1 MTSHARHVRPRPAP
15 SRGQNQSQPR
25 RRPSLTRRVESG
37 IARVFLDAAAARSGT
52 LVIGLVLAAVMG
64 PQEFGSFG
72 VVVLALL
79 AAQSINQLG
88 VGHALACWRPA
99 TTEIAPEAAT
109 VSLASSVAVYAAS
122 YLAAPRLAAS
132 MGTPAASVVIRLVTA
147 TVLINGVC
155 TVSRAMLQRRAPWL
169 HAMVQQMDNWIGV
182 AVTIG
187 LALAGHGLMSFAI
200 GRIAGSVASGALCI
214 ALSPAGV
221 RLGVRPGAARGLLRV
236 ALPFAGSGLLAF
248 AISNVDQIIVGR
260 MLHARD
266 LGYYLLALC
275 LATWPVTVLSKPV
288 RDAAPTA
295 FTRFRGGPQL
305 AGSAFVSSANL
316 LAAVTLPV
324 CAVLCTSAAP
334 LVRLFYGPAWAPA
347 AHVLP
352 WLAVLATLRIFYALA
367 NDYFSAITSSRRSLA
382 FHLVWFCALAPALAA
397 GALGYGI
404 VGVAV
409 VQVAI
414 SVLILVPWYLFRL
427 THIAARPRVTG
438 GGLAVSLLAAAGVWL
453 AVLGADRLDESN
465 GADVAIAICLALVA
479 MRLLV
484 WRLRPV
490 YVAVRQAG
498 AGAAVRNGGAT
509 DVLGPAYAV
518 FVEPVVYGVA
528 APAQLRLVRPAPQ
541 STAGDLESKV
551 RVGTRWSMLN
561 SVVLRLASFL
571 VGAVLARTVFGPAAW
586 GLYAI
591 SQVVLAVLL
600 SVNELGISA
609 AIVRWEGD
617 IRSYARTV
625 TTLSLIASTLM
636 YAALYATAPTL
647 ARTLGS
653 PSATHMLRVLC
664 FCVII
669 DALCAAPLA
678 LLNREFA
685 QGRRMLVDTLNFAV
699 GTVVTI
705 WLAYTGYGVMSFAWG
720 ALAGCVVAF
729 IVCALAA
736 PYAVVPGWNTAR
748 ARQLL
753 RYGLPLAGA
762 NLFGL
767 GVLNVD
773 SAIVGATLG
782 AFMLG
787 LYQLAFNISSWPVTT
802 LSLTVQRVS
811 FAGFSRMADAGEAFA
826 QAFNRALSLLM
837 ALTVPACVLLTTL
850 AGPLIHAVYGAR
862 WLPAADALSLLSVLG
877 LMRAAFV
884 LINNCIAAADKR
896 SALMGIQGLWL
907 AVLIPVLLVGAR
919 LDGITG
925 VSAGHVLVAAAL
937 VGPASLWILSRA
949 GIPVLSVARACVRP
963 ALGGALMAIASLFV
977 IHLLGG
983 SLTGLVLAVAAGV
996 AIYLPVIY
1004 PMRALLQQSPGVPE
1018 DLGAP
1023 PDSGVT
1029 IQRSAR

>member
-1 MTSHARHVRPRPAP
+1 MTSPARSPRHA
-15 SRGQNQSQPR
+15 SGRGRSQSQVAH
-25 RRPSLTRRVESG
+25 RPSLTRRVESG
-37 IARVFLDAAAARSGT
+37 FARIFLDAAAARSGT

-79 AAQSINQLG
+79 AAQSISQLG
-88 VGHALACWRPA
+88 VGHALNGWRPA
-99 TTEIAPEAAT
+99 TAEVVPEAAT
-109 VSLASSVAVYAAS
+109 VSLASSAVVYVAF

-132 MGTPAASVVIRLVTA
+132 MGTPAASHVIRLVTV
-147 TVLINGVC
+147 TVLINGLC
-155 TVSRAMLQRRAPWL
+155 TVPRAMLQRRAPWL
-169 HAMVQQMDNWIGV
+169 HAMAQQMDNWIGV

-187 LALAGHGLMSFAI
+187 LALAGHGLMGFAV
-200 GRIAGSVASGALCI
+200 GRIAGSVASAALCI
-214 ALSPAGV
+214 ALSPAGM
-221 RLGVRPGAARGLLRV
+221 RLGVRPAAARGLLRV
-236 ALPFAGSGLLAF
+236 ALPFAASGLLAF

-295 FTRFRGGPQL
+295 FTRFRSGPQL

-324 CAVLCTSAAP
+324 CVVLCTAAAP
-334 LVRLFYGPAWAPA
+334 LVRLVYGPAWAPA

-382 FHLVWFCALAPALAA
+382 FHLVWLCALAPALAA
-397 GALGYGI
+397 GALEFGI

-427 THIAARPRVTG
+427 THVAARPRVTG
-438 GGLAVSLLAAAGVWL
+438 GGPAVSILAAAGVWL
-453 AVLGADRLDESN
+453 AVLGADRLDKSN
-465 GADVAIAICLALVA
+465 RADLAIAICVALVA
-479 MRLLV
+479 TRLLV

-498 AGAAVRNGGAT
+498 AGAVRNGGAT
-509 DVLGPAYAV
+509 DILGPSYAV

-528 APAQLRLVRPAPQ
+528 APAQLRLVRPDPEPA
-541 STAGDLESKV
+541 ARDLESRV
-551 RVGTRWSMLN
+551 RVGTKWSMLN

-617 IRSYARTV
+617 VRSYARTV
-625 TTLSLIASTLM
+625 ATLSLIASTLM

-699 GTVVTI
+699 GTLVTI

-729 IVCALAA
+729 IVCAMAA
-736 PYAVVPGWNTAR
+736 PYAVVPGWNTAH

-753 RYGLPLAGA
+753 RFGLPLAGA

-826 QAFNRALSLLM
+826 QAFNRALSVLM
-837 ALTVPACVLLTTL
+837 ALTVPACVLLATL

-862 WLPAADALSLLSVLG
+862 WLPAAGALSLLSVLG

-896 SALMGIQGLWL
+896 SALMTIQGLWL

-919 LDGITG
+919 LGGITG

-949 GIPVLSVARACVRP
+949 GIPVPSVARACLRP
-963 ALGGALMAIASLFV
+963 AVGGALMAIASLFV
-977 IHLLGG
+977 IHLIGG
-983 SLTGLVLAVAAGV
+983 SLTGLAAAAAAGV
-996 AIYLPVIY
+996 AVYLPVIY
-1004 PMRALLQQSPGVPE
+1004 PMRALLQQPSGRLGPE
-1018 DLGAP
+1018 GQGAP
-1023 PDSGVT
+1023 AESRVITQG
-1029 IQRSAR
+1029 SAR